1 MRPLKQRDQDGPG
14 WLPLLVDAAGLDCF
28 RNMTA
33 ITERILHEALSL
45 PQEERAMLADRLMDS
60 LEHPPAEELRVG
72 ELEAT
77 LRQRMEE
84 LDSGTVVPIP
94 WSHVR
99 REVLGLES

>member
-1 MRPLKQRDQDGPG
+1 
-14 WLPLLVDAAGLDCF
+14 
-28 RNMTA
+28 MTA

-45 PQEERAMLADRLMDS
+45 SQEERAMLADRLTDS
-60 LEHPPAEELRVG
+60 LEHPPADELRVE

-84 LDSGTVVPIP
+84 LDSGNVVPIP